1 MKIIVCENY
10 RELSKTA
17 AEMVAECISSKK
29 ICLGLAT
36 GSTPEGMYDCLV
48 GLYEAGKCD
57 FSGVTT
63 FNLDEYYPIS
73 PDDPQ
78 SYRYYMDKRLFER
91 VNIDKSATHI
101 PNGLAP
107 DPELEC
113 TEYEKMIAACGGIDL
128 QVLGVGA
135 NGHIGFNEPGDT
147 LIPQTH
153 LTELTP
159 STIKANARFF
169 DSEDQVPKH
178 AITMGIKTILSARRI
193 VVLVSGSAKHE
204 AIKKLLEGKIT
215 TRWPVTFLNLHNDVT
230 LICDKEVY
238 YGTT

>member
-1 MKIIVCENY
+1 MKIVVCDNQ
-10 RELSKTA
+10 ELSKTA
-17 AEMVAECISSKK
+17 AKIVAEVISGKK
-29 ICLGLAT
+29 VCLGLAT
-36 GSTPEGMYDCLV
+36 GSTPEAMYDCLV
-48 GLYEAGKCD
+48 ELFKAGKCD

-73 PDDPQ
+73 PDNPQ
-78 SYRYYMDKRLFER
+78 SYRYYMDKRLFEH

-101 PNGLAP
+101 PSGMAS

-113 TEYEKMIAACGGIDL
+113 AEYEKMIAACGGIDL

-135 NGHIGFNEPGDT
+135 NGHIGFNEPGDA

-169 DSEDQVPKH
+169 KSEAQVPKL
-178 AITMGIKTILSARRI
+178 AITMGMRSILSARRI
-193 VVLVSGSAKHE
+193 VALASGSVKHE

-230 LICDKEVY
+230 LICDKEAY